1 MRIATDRGGRRTGV
15 DGLRRKTG
23 ATGGLRS
30 RACQLQVPQP
40 DQVIRRGGEG
50 ELPIHEGDAAMPE
63 LAQAADGLHPPED
76 LLHELPF
83 PLTDVIARMR
93 RVVRPSIALQRA
105 FWATWGVRARP
116 RTVAT
121 KLATS

>member
-15 DGLRRKTG
+15 DDLRRKTG

-76 LLHELPF
+76 LFHELPF
-83 PLTDVIARMR
+83 PLTDVIARMPR
-93 RVVRPSIALQRA
+93 GPAIDRA
-105 FWATWGVRARP
+105 PASLLGHVGREGQAA